1 MTDMPR
7 EKLESFEKRTKNDWI
22 RIVMNEAGSKLNQ
35 SLLVVANRV
44 IEIPEICCTIHLGGA
59 EGFEDFARKW
69 TKKFI
74 DGYESRPSKRI
85 SNPIGTKHDPILDE
99 IISARIL
106 ITDDDLES
114 VKYGHRLSM
123 SAENI
128 AGSLLE
134 EYLASK
140 LINYKWHCCWGETLK
155 SIDFCHENGDLL
167 QIKNS
172 DNSENSSSKTVRD
185 GTKIKHWFRR
195 FSKTGNTN
203 WDALNEFVE
212 IKNNDDLLSEES
224 FREFVRNA
232 VSNNPGSVFL
242 EDENPYGNN
251 QENKDI

>member
-1 MTDMPR
+1 MPR
-7 EKLESFEKRTKNDWI
+7 EKLESFENRSKEDWL
-22 RIVMNEAGSKLNQ
+22 RIVKIEAGAKSDN

-44 IEIPEICCTIHLGGA
+44 IEIPEICCTINLGDS

-74 DGYESRPSKRI
+74 DGYENRPSKRT
-85 SNPIGTKHDPILDE
+85 SNPIGTQHDPILDE
-99 IISARIL
+99 IISARTQ
-106 ITDDDLES
+106 ITAEDLES
-114 VKYGHRLSM
+114 IKYGHRLSM

-140 LINYKWHCCWGETLK
+140 LINYNWHCCWGETMK
-155 SIDFCHENGDLL
+155 SIDFCHENGELL

-203 WDALNEFVE
+203 WDALNELVK
-212 IKNNDDLLSEES
+212 IQNKDDLLTEKA
-224 FREFVRNA
+224 FREFVRKA

-242 EDENPYGNN
+242 EDESPYGSN
-251 QENKDI
+251 QENKDS